1 MDTSQIL
8 AITLSLVIFLV
19 VCVAIWN
26 VNYQDTL
33 TQRLGLVLVALGCL
47 FVVYAGGTAR
57 PLTNPMLWTLS
68 GVAVFAVGTLV
79 KRVRA
84 HRLGK
89 VAL

>member
-1 MDTSQIL
+1 MDATQ
-8 AITLSLVIFLV
+8 TLSIAVSLVIFSV

-47 FVVYAGGTAR
+47 FVVYAVGTDR

-68 GVAVFAVGTLV
+68 GVAVFAVGTLI